1 MNYKSPNRANPFAL
15 LPFIIF
21 IAIYLGAVFPKGQP
35 LLGMTKRYMDH
46 LKSYISHLEGVEVLF
61 SEK

>member
-21 IAIYLGAVFPKGQP
+21 IAIYLGAGIYF
-35 LLGMTKRYMDH
+35 
-46 LKSYISHLEGVEVLF
+46 
-61 SEK
+61 